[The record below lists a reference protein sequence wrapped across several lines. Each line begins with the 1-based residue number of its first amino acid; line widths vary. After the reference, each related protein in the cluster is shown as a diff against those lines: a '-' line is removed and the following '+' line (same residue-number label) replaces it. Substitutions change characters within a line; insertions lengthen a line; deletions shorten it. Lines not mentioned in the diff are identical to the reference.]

1 MVEVFKKGAYLLDG
15 QIVWAE
21 EAQNQPAPAQARE
34 QPTPLTQYIRSP

>member
-34 QPTPLTQYIRSP
+34 V